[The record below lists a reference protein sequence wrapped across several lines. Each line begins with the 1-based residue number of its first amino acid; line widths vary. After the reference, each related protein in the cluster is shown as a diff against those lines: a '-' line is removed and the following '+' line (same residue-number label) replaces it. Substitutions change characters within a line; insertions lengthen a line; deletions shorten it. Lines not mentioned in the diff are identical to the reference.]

1 MPVRRRS
8 RDQAVRQVADRHAP
22 SRVSQPAPGRHLPLG
37 PGRDTA
43 RPCCSARGLRADRRD
58 KLLKRLDTGGSKLR
72 AEQHCRGRRRR
83 LRLEPARSGARSGGT
98 SRAALYRPLAR
109 PRSSATRDPAR
120 DLRRRRAAAPRA
132 GRGPVR
138 RTWAAPGVSHRAPAR
153 SRIPTLQTGPSGD
166 ANFGADSHP
175 LNCLQIGNFRRLAG
189 PLQRPV
195 PHNFPSG
202 PPRRAAAP
210 GGLGSA

>member
-1 MPVRRRS
+1 M
-8 RDQAVRQVADRHAP
+8 
-22 SRVSQPAPGRHLPLG
+22 
-37 PGRDTA
+37 
-43 RPCCSARGLRADRRD
+43 
-58 KLLKRLDTGGSKLR
+58 R

-120 DLRRRRAAAPRA
+120 DLRRRRAAAWRA

-195 PHNFPSG
+195 SHDFPSG

-210 GGLGSA
+210 GDLGSAQTLEAWAMWPTVHLYPPISSNVRESSRLSVSYTAPMPTSRHDGEHRDGRGARE